1 MLIYVSKG
9 DKKGAII
16 ERFNRTL
23 KSRLEMF
30 FTETGKHIWID
41 ALQLFAANYND
52 SIHSAIGMSPSTVT
66 LKNQHLVYTRLYPD
80 YVQKHPCYFKVN
92 DRVRIAVQK
101 NLFDKGYVKSSNE
114 KKPRDL

>member
-9 DKKGAII
+9 DKKGAIV

-30 FTETGKHIWID
+30 FTETNKHIWID
-41 ALQLFAANYND
+41 SIQLFTANYND
-52 SIHSAIGMSPSTVT
+52 SYHSAIGMAPSSVT
-66 LKNQHLVYTRLYPD
+66 LLNQNQVYSKLYPD
-80 YVQKHPCYFKVN
+80 ENQKHPCYFEVN

-101 NLFDKGYVKSSNE
+101 TLFDKGYVKSAIHFNGE
-114 KKPRDL
+114 N

>member
-41 ALQLFAANYND
+41 SIQLFVANYND
-52 SIHSAIGMSPSTVT
+52 TVHRAIGLPPSKVT
-66 LKNQHLVYTRLYPD
+66 LSNQDQVYKKLYPD
-80 YVQKHPCYFKVN
+80 NTKIFPCYFKIN

-101 NLFDKGYVKSSNE
+101 NLFDKGYVKSCTPISI
-114 KKPRDL
+114 